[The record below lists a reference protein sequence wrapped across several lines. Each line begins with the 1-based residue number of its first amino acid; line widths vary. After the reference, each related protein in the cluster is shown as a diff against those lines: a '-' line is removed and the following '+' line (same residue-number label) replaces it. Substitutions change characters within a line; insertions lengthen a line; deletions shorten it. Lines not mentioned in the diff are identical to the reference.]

1 MDPIYETIH
10 VEIFKLVSN
19 TRNIESNRGTSKFS
33 YIKIIFIRNLVI
45 NSIDIII
52 LPLSRIFYQLFDII
66 TEPRRGCN
74 ITNWTTFTV
83 DIFLAFR
90 SLLKTWDKISINLL
104 KLLTNQEIP
113 SSYYR
118 KDIYNIL
125 EARMIWISD
134 STDYLGFHLFP
145 TDPLSCSSTFE
156 PGLPR

>member
-1 MDPIYETIH
+1 MNSIYETIH
-10 VEIFKLVSN
+10 IEIFKLVSN

-74 ITNWTTFTV
+74 TINWTTFTV

-113 SSYYR
+113 HHITE
-118 KDIYNIL
+118 KIFIIYSK
-125 EARMIWISD
+125 RGWF
-134 STDYLGFHLFP
+134 GFQIRQI
-145 TDPLSCSSTFE
+145 T
-156 PGLPR
+156 